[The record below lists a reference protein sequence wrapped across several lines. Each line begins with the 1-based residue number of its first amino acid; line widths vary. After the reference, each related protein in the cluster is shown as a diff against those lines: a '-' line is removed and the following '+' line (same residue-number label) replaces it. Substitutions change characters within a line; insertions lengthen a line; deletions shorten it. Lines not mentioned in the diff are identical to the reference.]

1 MTLLRDLIRI
11 PESVEEGD
19 FVVRA
24 AEAADLGSYVV
35 TDQLKDSF
43 ADALKMVEHAL
54 ATGRSQAKFLHGSF
68 GSGKSH
74 FMAVLREI
82 LHHNRQVRAV
92 PGLDEVAAD
101 TDRWLPGK
109 KLLTLTYHMLDAQS
123 VEQAVLEGYLNQV
136 TAAHPEAPTP
146 AVHRSD
152 ALLAGAARI
161 RARMGDADF
170 FAALGEAGT
179 EPGSGGGGLAAHM
192 ARAAGWTAETY
203 AKAAAS
209 HPGTPERDGLVTAL
223 TATFFMDAVRGGE
236 YLDLDTGLAV
246 ITRHAKA
253 LGYDAMVLFLDEL
266 ILWLSTKITDHTFVN
281 AEGAKLNKLVESAD
295 AARPLPIVSFVAR
308 QRNLEEFLGPQ
319 VGGTE
324 REALAHLMRSVQG
337 RLGDL
342 GQVRVR
348 DRRAS
353 AAQASERG
361 GSTYHRRG
369 LRGGAG
375 EARGLGR
382 AAAGHAVR
390 RCRHRIRCDRV
401 PPPVPVLAGT
411 RRRARGAVAGAPA
424 GAHRVADHDGA
435 ARQPAPHPRGERP
448 HRRVGTGR
456 SHGSEWRSSGP
467 AEAEAAVPGGSG
479 HLPQQ
484 AAPALVG
491 AQRHH
496 RGAGGRARAVQLG
509 RSSGQDPPHRSV
521 GA

>member
-223 TATFFMDAVRGGE
+223 TATFSWMR
-236 YLDLDTGLAV
+236 Y
-246 ITRHAKA
+246 
-253 LGYDAMVLFLDEL
+253 
-266 ILWLSTKITDHTFVN
+266 
-281 AEGAKLNKLVESAD
+281 
-295 AARPLPIVSFVAR
+295 AA
-308 QRNLEEFLGPQ
+308 
-319 VGGTE
+319 
-324 REALAHLMRSVQG
+324 
-337 RLGDL
+337 
-342 GQVRVR
+342 
-348 DRRAS
+348 
-353 AAQASERG
+353 
-361 GSTYHRRG
+361 GSTWTWT
-369 LRGGAG
+369 
-375 EARGLGR
+375 R
-382 AAAGHAVR
+382 A
-390 RCRHRIRCDRV
+390 
-401 PPPVPVLAGT
+401 
-411 RRRARGAVAGAPA
+411 
-424 GAHRVADHDGA
+424 
-435 ARQPAPHPRGERP
+435 
-448 HRRVGTGR
+448 
-456 SHGSEWRSSGP
+456 WR
-467 AEAEAAVPGGSG
+467 
-479 HLPQQ
+479 
-484 AAPALVG
+484 
-491 AQRHH
+491 
-496 RGAGGRARAVQLG
+496 
-509 RSSGQDPPHRSV
+509 
-521 GA
+521 

>member
-192 ARAAGWTAETY
+192 ARAAGWTAGTY

-281 AEGAKLNKLVESAD
+281 TEGAKLNKLVESAD

-337 RLGDL
+337 RLGSDIVL
-342 GQVRVR
+342 ADTNLPEITEKRLLRPRDEAARRVI
-348 DRRAS
+348 DDAF
-353 AAQASERG
+353 A
-361 GSTYHRRG
+361 
-369 LRGGAG
+369 
-375 EARGLGR
+375 
-382 AAAGHAVR
+382 AVR
-390 RCRHRIRCDRV
+390 
-401 PPPVPVLAGT
+401 GN
-411 RRRARGAVAGAPA
+411 
-424 GAHRVADHDGA
+424 
-435 ARQPAPHPRGERP
+435 RQ
-448 HRRVGTGR
+448 VWDT
-456 SHGSEWRSSGP
+456 
-467 AEAEAAVPGGSG
+467 
-479 HLPQQ
+479 L
-484 AAPALVG
+484 LLG
-491 AQRHH
+491 AQ
-496 RGAGGRARAVQLG
+496 
-509 RSSGQDPPHRSV
+509 
-521 GA
+521 